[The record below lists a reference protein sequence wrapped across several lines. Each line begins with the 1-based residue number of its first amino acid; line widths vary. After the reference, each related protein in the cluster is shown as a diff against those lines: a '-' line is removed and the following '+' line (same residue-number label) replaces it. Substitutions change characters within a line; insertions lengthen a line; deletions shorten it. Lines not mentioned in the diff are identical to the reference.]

1 MLELNGTIIAVIANF
16 LILAWVLNWFFYK
29 PVEEVIEARKR
40 SAAAVIEDAEKRLS
54 EAESLKYEYEDKL
67 KEMEERSREML
78 KSAASSAKAMQQEI
92 IEEARKEAGF
102 VISAASEEARALKR
116 EVYVSVKASIGA
128 LVCDAAGRLIRKN
141 IDRDSNKALI
151 DEIVSELERSGLN

>member
-16 LILAWVLNWFFYK
+16 LILVWVLNRFFYK

-54 EAESLKYEYEDKL
+54 EAESLKYEYEDKM

-78 KSAASSAKAMQQEI
+78 KSAVSSAKAMQQEI

-102 VISAASEEARALKR
+102 VISAASEEAQALKR

-128 LVCDAAGRLIRKN
+128 LVCAAAGRLIRKN
-141 IDRDSNKALI
+141 IDQDSNKALI

>member
-16 LILAWVLNWFFYK
+16 LILAWVLNRFFYK

-40 SAAAVIEDAEKRLS
+40 AAAAVIEDAEKRLS
-54 EAESLKYEYEDKL
+54 EAESLKYEYEDKM
-67 KEMEERSREML
+67 KEMEERSGEML

-102 VISAASEEARALKR
+102 IISAASEEAQALKR

-128 LVCDAAGRLIRKN
+128 LVCAAAGRLIRKN
-141 IDRDSNKALI
+141 IDPDSNKALI
-151 DEIVSELERSGLN
+151 DEIVSELDRSGLN